1 MRYFNEKMETMSR
14 DEMTALQ
21 SARLVDVVRRMYEGA
36 PYYRAKM
43 DAIGLKPEDIKGLE
57 DIEKLPFTT
66 KADLRANYPFGCFA
80 LPKSEISRVHA
91 SSGTTGKLTVVGLTN
106 RDIDDWSECAARALV
121 MAGCDKTTS
130 CTFPT
135 ATVCLRAGSACI
147 TAPKNSAR

>member
-66 KADLRANYPFGCFA
+66 KADLRANYPSGASRCPRARFRGCTR
-80 LPKSEISRVHA
+80 P
-91 SSGTTGKLTVVGLTN
+91 
-106 RDIDDWSECAARALV
+106 AAR
-121 MAGCDKTTS
+121 
-130 CTFPT
+130 
-135 ATVCLRAGSACI
+135 RA
-147 TAPKNSAR
+147 N